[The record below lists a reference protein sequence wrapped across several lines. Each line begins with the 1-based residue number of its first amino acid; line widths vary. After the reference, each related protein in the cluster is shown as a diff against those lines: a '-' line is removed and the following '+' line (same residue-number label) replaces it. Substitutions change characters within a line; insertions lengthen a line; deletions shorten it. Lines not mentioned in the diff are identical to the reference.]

1 MDNAQARIDMAPL
14 PGMRELR
21 RRSNLVQQFVRFLS
35 LNWTM
40 YRLAKHHD

>member
-1 MDNAQARIDMAPL
+1 MDDAQARIDAAPL
-14 PGMRELR
+14 PGTGELR
-21 RRSNLVQQFVRFLS
+21 RRSNPVLQFIRFLG